1 MNTVFIRPRGRR
13 PPPLAPRRVAHGR
26 NHSKLAQDTVLKT
39 MDLLFKQMAPRDSI
53 VQSAGISKDI
63 DAYDTDNSAWT

>member
-1 MNTVFIRPRGRR
+1 
-13 PPPLAPRRVAHGR
+13 
-26 NHSKLAQDTVLKT
+26 